1 MTAATFWATCGNIL
15 PENVAR
21 KAKQSG
27 NKGNKK
33 QHSLLPLKPFIF
45 KGTEKGALFIRRS
58 TSFSIMLKNLAFHYS
73 GIVGPPTRK
82 EKYLL
87 SDGYGSY
94 NSLHIHHNRRQI
106 GL

>member
-1 MTAATFWATCGNIL
+1 ML
-15 PENVAR
+15 ER
-21 KAKQSG
+21 KIEIK
-27 NKGNKK
+27 
-33 QHSLLPLKPFIF
+33 LLAWKSNPNRKPLVI